1 MKNQKI
7 ISDVFFQTDGKE
19 WENVDQ
25 GVSRQFVGYDTQIM
39 MVKVKFETGAV
50 GYEHQHFHAQTT
62 YVASGKFRVTI
73 DGEERVLSEGDGF
86 YIPPNVLHGA
96 VCLEAGMLID
106 VFSPVREDF
115 LDINFLKK

>member
-96 VCLEAGMLID
+96 ICLEAGMLID

>member
-1 MKNQKI
+1 MKNQKL
-7 ISDVFFQTDGKE
+7 ISDVFFQADHKE

-25 GVSRQFVGYDTQIM
+25 GISRQFVGYDTQIM
-39 MVKVKFETGAV
+39 MVKVRFEAGAI

-73 DGEERVLSEGDGF
+73 GGEERELSEGDGF
-86 YIPPNVLHGA
+86 YIPPNVMHGA
-96 VCLEAGMLID
+96 VCLEAGMFID

-115 LDINFLKK
+115 LDINFTKK

>member
-86 YIPPNVLHGA
+86 YIPPNALHGA

>member
-62 YVASGKFRVTI
+62 YVASGRFRVTI

-86 YIPPNVLHGA
+86 YIPPNALHGA